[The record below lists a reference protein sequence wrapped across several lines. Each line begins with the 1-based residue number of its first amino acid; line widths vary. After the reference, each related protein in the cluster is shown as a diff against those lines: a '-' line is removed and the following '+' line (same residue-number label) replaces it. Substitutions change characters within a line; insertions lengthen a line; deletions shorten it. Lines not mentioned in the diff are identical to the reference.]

1 MSTLVRISNRKTTER
16 FVTPILGIVFGLL
29 FFVIYAVR
37 GDWTSAVTS
46 LAIMA
51 VYSAVLLTLGRRSET
66 IGLLGGDVPDERGR
80 ANSLRSLA
88 FTGEV
93 LILVVIAMFI
103 WEVAHGRDGNPWAAL
118 GAIAGV
124 SFGAATAWNTRHG

>member
-1 MSTLVRISNRKTTER
+1 MSTLVRISNRKTIER
-16 FVTPILGIVFGLL
+16 FVTPILGIAFGLL
-29 FFVIYAVR
+29 FFVIYAVHD
-37 GDWTSAVTS
+37 DWTSAVIS
-46 LAIMA
+46 FVIMA

-80 ANSLRSLA
+80 ANSMRSLA

-93 LILVVIAMFI
+93 LILVIIAMFI
-103 WEVAHGRDGNPWAAL
+103 WELANGRDGSPWAAL

-124 SFGAATAWNTRHG
+124 TFGAATVWNTRHG